1 MTTPRVRDFT
11 PERSVEVEVADGPAF
26 ELLLSLFVLGTWEDE
41 EPYEVGRPWVEQVR
55 QRAGEELLADLARFG
70 GCGELWLSLLGLAHK
85 VGAPHSVDS
94 LVAAIESHDPAALR
108 DRVLGIS
115 LHGADVDADLRR
127 RAAQGDAGALD
138 RVLEQR
144 KLDPGMVQLMRLEPA
159 ESLALIA
166 SVIRR
171 FADQAFDPVDPGAI
185 AREAESR
192 RSQVGGV
199 DPEKL
204 VESATNGITFE
215 LTPDVARV
223 VLVPSVVVRPW
234 VTITAENGTRF
245 FCYSVPAEALAP
257 GGTEPPAQLIEVYKA
272 LGDERRMQILAAL
285 AEGPM
290 RLAELTERLDL
301 AKSTI
306 HHHLRTLRTAGLV
319 RIVVGD
325 DKVYALR
332 DGAIRQA
339 GSMLEAFL
347 QTRKDN

>member
-11 PERSVEVEVADGPAF
+11 PERSVDVEIADGPAF
-26 ELLLSLFVLGTWEDE
+26 ELLLSLFVLGTWEE
-41 EPYEVGRPWVEQVR
+41 NEPYEVGQVWVDGVR
-55 QRAGEELLADLARFG
+55 ERAGDALLADLTRFG
-70 GCGELWLSLLGLAHK
+70 GCGELWLGLLGLAHAID
-85 VGAPHSVDS
+85 APHSVEA
-94 LVAAIESHDPAALR
+94 LVTALEGHEPAALR
-108 DRVLGIS
+108 DRLLGIALGGS
-115 LHGADVDADLRR
+115 GVEPALRR
-127 RAAQGDAGALD
+127 QAAEGDTDALD
-138 RVLEQR
+138 RILEVR
-144 KLDPGMVQLMRLEPA
+144 RLDPGIVEIMRLDPA
-159 ESLALIA
+159 DSVELMA

-171 FADQAFDPVDPGAI
+171 FAEQAFEPVDAEAI

-192 RSQVGGV
+192 RALVGSV

-204 VESATNGITFE
+204 VESATNGITFDI
-215 LTPDVARV
+215 TPEVTKV
-223 VLVPSVVVRPW
+223 VLVPSSVVRPW

-245 FCYSVPAEALAP
+245 FCYSLPPAALEA
-257 GGTEPPAQLIEVYKA
+257 GGTEPPPQLVEVYKA

-290 RLAELTERLDL
+290 RLADLTERLDL

-319 RIVVGD
+319 RIVIGE

-332 DGAIRQA
+332 EGAVREA

-347 QTRKDN
+347 DTRKDD